1 MLSTKIFLEVEKTSS
16 FWTVMWI
23 CAPPNEIESTH
34 LWKKKWND
42 YNLYTYIIV
51 KQRWI
56 RVWFGS
62 QIGVWVIMY
71 REWIGMAM
79 GRVLDE
85 TPLSHSHPKIYNYFP
100 SSPKP
105 RAGWGM
111 HSHPNFETTIKIP
124 FPPCLNLGMFFW
136 RNEIGNQRIKILDI

>member
-23 CAPPNEIESTH
+23 CASQNEIESTH
-34 LWKKKWND
+34 LWKKMKSLQFIPIHNSKAKMD
-42 YNLYTYIIV
+42 KSMI
-51 KQRWI
+51 WI
-56 RVWFGS
+56 TNRY
-62 QIGVWVIMY
+62 WVIMY
-71 REWIGMAM
+71 KEWIGMAM

-100 SSPKP
+100 SPPKP
-105 RAGWGM
+105 RARWGM

-124 FPPCLNLGMFFW
+124 SAPCLDSGMIFW
-136 RNEIGNQRIKILDI
+136 RNEIRNQRIKILDM